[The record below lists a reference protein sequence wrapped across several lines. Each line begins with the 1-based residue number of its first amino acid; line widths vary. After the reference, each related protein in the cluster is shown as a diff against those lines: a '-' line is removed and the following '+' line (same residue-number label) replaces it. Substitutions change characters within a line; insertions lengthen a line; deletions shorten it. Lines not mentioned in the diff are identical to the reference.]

1 MPPILMWVLVVVAAA
16 VCGALGYYFGGEN
29 RKRTAEAKIGSAEEE
44 AKRIVNDAIKAAEQK
59 RKETIIEAKD
69 EAFKLKADADKE
81 IKDRRAE
88 ISRQERRMDQK
99 EEALDKRTAAMER
112 KEEDLKK
119 RGELVEAR
127 LDELEQ
133 LKLRQTEKLETIA
146 AMTQED
152 ARAVLLKN
160 IDDELTHEKAMKISA
175 YQANMK
181 DECDAIARELVGQA
195 IARCAADAT
204 SEATVSVV
212 PLPSDEMKGRI
223 IGREGR
229 NIRALETATG
239 CDLIIDDTPEA
250 ITLSSFDQTRRE
262 VARMALERL
271 IADGRIHPARIEE
284 TVDKCRRELEIQ
296 MKREGEKA
304 VMDLGIHSLH
314 PDLVKLI
321 GRLKYRTSY
330 GQNVLSHS
338 LEVAW
343 LAGLM
348 AGELGVNVQL
358 ARRAGL
364 LHDIGKALDHEI
376 EGSHV
381 QIGVDICK
389 KYRENPQ
396 IIHAIEAHHGDV
408 EPKTVLAFIIMAAD
422 AISAARPGARRENME
437 SYIKRLETL
446 EALCNGFEGVESS
459 YAVQA
464 GREVRILVQPDK
476 VGDDQVIL
484 LARRAGLLHDI
495 GKALDH
501 EIEGSHVQI
510 GVAICRKY
518 KENTQII
525 HAIEAHHGDVEPKTP
540 LAFIIQACDAI
551 SAARPG
557 ARRENVESYVKR
569 LENLEEISSSFEG
582 VEQAFAVQAG
592 REVRIMVK
600 PDVIS
605 DDQVILL
612 ARQIAKKIEDTLDY
626 PGQIK
631 VNVIRESRAIEYAK

>member
-1 MPPILMWVLVVVAAA
+1 MHPIVVVVLVLVAAA
-16 VCGALGYYFGGEN
+16 VTGAICFYLGGEN
-29 RKRTAEAKIGSAEEE
+29 RKRTAEAKLGSAEEE
-44 AKRIVNDAIKAAEQK
+44 AKRIVNDAIKSAEQK

-69 EAFKLKADADKE
+69 EAFRLKSEADKE

-88 ISRQERRMDQK
+88 VSRQERRMDQK

-112 KEEDLKK
+112 KEEDLK
-119 RGELVEAR
+119 RRTETVEAR

-133 LKLRQTEKLETIA
+133 LKMRQTEKLETIA
-146 AMTQED
+146 AMSKED
-152 ARAVLLKN
+152 ARAVLLKQV
-160 IDDELTHEKAMKISA
+160 DDELTHEKAMKISA

-181 DECDAIARELVGQA
+181 DECDQIARDLVGQA

-204 SEATVSVV
+204 GEATVSVV
-212 PLPSDEMKGRI
+212 PLPNDEMKGRI

-284 TVDKCRRELEIQ
+284 TVEKCRRELEIQ
-296 MKREGEKA
+296 MKREGDKA
-304 VMDLGIHSLH
+304 VMDLGVHSLH

-321 GRLKYRTSY
+321 GRLKYRTSF

-338 LEVAW
+338 IEVAW
-343 LAGLM
+343 LAGLL

-396 IIHAIEAHHGDV
+396 VIHAIEAHHGDV
-408 EPKTVLAFIIMAAD
+408 EPKTTLAFIIMAAD

-476 VGDDQVIL
+476 V
-484 LARRAGLLHDI
+484 
-495 GKALDH
+495 
-501 EIEGSHVQI
+501 
-510 GVAICRKY
+510 
-518 KENTQII
+518 
-525 HAIEAHHGDVEPKTP
+525 
-540 LAFIIQACDAI
+540 
-551 SAARPG
+551 
-557 ARRENVESYVKR
+557 
-569 LENLEEISSSFEG
+569 
-582 VEQAFAVQAG
+582 
-592 REVRIMVK
+592 
-600 PDVIS
+600 S

-612 ARQIAKKIEDTLDY
+612 ARNVAKKIENELDY

-631 VNVIRESRAIEYAK
+631 VSVIRESRAT

>member
-1 MPPILMWVLVVVAAA
+1 MMPILAAVALTVVVAA
-16 VCGALGYYFGGEN
+16 VSGALCFYLGGEN

-44 AKRIVNDAIKAAEQK
+44 AKRIVNDAIKSAEQK
-59 RKETIIEAKD
+59 RKETIVEAKD
-69 EAFKLKADADKE
+69 EAFRLKADADKE

-88 ISRQERRMDQK
+88 IPRQERRMDQK

-119 RGELVEAR
+119 RSELAEAR
-127 LDELEQ
+127 LGELEQ

-146 AMTQED
+146 AMSRED
-152 ARAVLLKN
+152 ARAVLLKQV
-160 IDDELTHEKAMKISA
+160 DDELTHEKAMKISA
-175 YQANMK
+175 FQTSLK
-181 DECDAIARELVGQA
+181 DDCDNIAREMIGQA
-195 IARCAADAT
+195 IARCAADT
-204 SEATVSVV
+204 SGEATVSVV

-284 TVDKCRRELEIQ
+284 TVDRCRRELEIQ
-296 MKREGEKA
+296 MKREGDKA

-314 PDLVKLI
+314 PDLVKFI

-338 LEVAW
+338 IEVAW

-348 AGELGVNVQL
+348 AGELGVNVQM

-396 IIHAIEAHHGDV
+396 VIHAIEAHHGDV
-408 EPKTVLAFIIMAAD
+408 EPKTPLAFIIMAAD

-437 SYIKRLETL
+437 SYIKRLESL

-464 GREVRILVQPDK
+464 GREVRIMVQPDK
-476 VGDDQVIL
+476 IGDDQVIL
-484 LARRAGLLHDI
+484 LARN
-495 GKALDH
+495 
-501 EIEGSHVQI
+501 
-510 GVAICRKY
+510 VAR
-518 KENTQII
+518 
-525 HAIEAHHGDVEPKTP
+525 
-540 LAFIIQACDAI
+540 
-551 SAARPG
+551 
-557 ARRENVESYVKR
+557 
-569 LENLEEISSSFEG
+569 
-582 VEQAFAVQAG
+582 
-592 REVRIMVK
+592 
-600 PDVIS
+600 
-605 DDQVILL
+605 
-612 ARQIAKKIEDTLDY
+612 KIESELDY

-631 VNVIRESRAIEYAK
+631 VSVIRESRATEYAK

>member
-1 MPPILMWVLVVVAAA
+1 MHPIVVVVLVLVAAA
-16 VCGALGYYFGGEN
+16 VTGAICFYLGGEN
-29 RKRTAEAKIGSAEEE
+29 RKRTAEAKLGSAEEE
-44 AKRIVNDAIKAAEQK
+44 AKRIVNDDIKSAEQK

-69 EAFKLKADADKE
+69 EAFRLKSEADKE

-88 ISRQERRMDQK
+88 VSRQERRMDQK

-112 KEEDLKK
+112 KEEDLK
-119 RGELVEAR
+119 RRTETVEAR

-133 LKLRQTEKLETIA
+133 LKIRQTEKLETIA
-146 AMTQED
+146 AMSKED
-152 ARAVLLKN
+152 ARAVLLKQV
-160 IDDELTHEKAMKISA
+160 DDELTHEKAMKISA

-181 DECDAIARELVGQA
+181 DECDQIARDLVGQA

-204 SEATVSVV
+204 GEATVSVV
-212 PLPSDEMKGRI
+212 PLPNDEMKGRI

-284 TVDKCRRELEIQ
+284 TVEKCRRELEIQ
-296 MKREGEKA
+296 MKREGDKA
-304 VMDLGIHSLH
+304 VMDLGVHSLH

-321 GRLKYRTSY
+321 GRLKYRTSF

-338 LEVAW
+338 IEVAW
-343 LAGLM
+343 LAGLL

-396 IIHAIEAHHGDV
+396 VIHAIEAHHGDV
-408 EPKTVLAFIIMAAD
+408 EPKTTLAFIIMAAD

-476 VGDDQVIL
+476 V
-484 LARRAGLLHDI
+484 
-495 GKALDH
+495 
-501 EIEGSHVQI
+501 
-510 GVAICRKY
+510 
-518 KENTQII
+518 
-525 HAIEAHHGDVEPKTP
+525 
-540 LAFIIQACDAI
+540 
-551 SAARPG
+551 
-557 ARRENVESYVKR
+557 
-569 LENLEEISSSFEG
+569 
-582 VEQAFAVQAG
+582 
-592 REVRIMVK
+592 
-600 PDVIS
+600 S

-612 ARQIAKKIEDTLDY
+612 ARNVAKKIENELDY

-631 VNVIRESRAIEYAK
+631 VSVIRESRATEYAK

>member
-1 MPPILMWVLVVVAAA
+1 MSPILIVVLVLVAAA
-16 VCGALGYYFGGEN
+16 VAGALGFYLGGEN
-29 RKRTAEAKIGSAEEE
+29 RKRTAEAKIGSAEDE

-69 EAFKLKADADKE
+69 EAFKLKSDADKE

-88 ISRQERRMDQK
+88 ITRQERRIDQK
-99 EEALDKRTAAMER
+99 EEALDKRTAQMER
-112 KEEDLKK
+112 KEEDLK
-119 RGELVEAR
+119 RRTETVEAR

-146 AMTQED
+146 AMSKED
-152 ARAVLLKN
+152 ARAVLLKQV
-160 IDDELTHEKAMKISA
+160 DDELTHEKAMKISA

-181 DECDAIARELVGQA
+181 DECDNLARELIGQA

-229 NIRALETATG
+229 NIRALETTTG

-296 MKREGEKA
+296 MKREGDKA
-304 VMDLGIHSLH
+304 VMELGVHSLH

-321 GRLKYRTSY
+321 GRLKYRTSF

-396 IIHAIEAHHGDV
+396 VIHAIEAHHGDV
-408 EPKTVLAFIIMAAD
+408 EPKTTLAFIIMAAD

-476 VGDDQVIL
+476 VGDDEVIL
-484 LARRAGLLHDI
+484 LAR
-495 GKALDH
+495 
-501 EIEGSHVQI
+501 
-510 GVAICRKY
+510 
-518 KENTQII
+518 
-525 HAIEAHHGDVEPKTP
+525 
-540 LAFIIQACDAI
+540 
-551 SAARPG
+551 
-557 ARRENVESYVKR
+557 NV
-569 LENLEEISSSFEG
+569 
-582 VEQAFAVQAG
+582 
-592 REVRIMVK
+592 
-600 PDVIS
+600 
-605 DDQVILL
+605 
-612 ARQIAKKIEDTLDY
+612 AKKIENELDY

-631 VNVIRESRAIEYAK
+631 VSVIRESRATEYAK

>member
-1 MPPILMWVLVVVAAA
+1 MSPILTVVLVLVAAA
-16 VCGALGYYFGGEN
+16 VAGALGFYLGGEN

-44 AKRIVNDAIKAAEQK
+44 AKRIVNDAIKTAEQK

-69 EAFKLKADADKE
+69 EAFKLKSDADKE

-88 ISRQERRMDQK
+88 ITRQERRINQK
-99 EEALDKRTAAMER
+99 EEALDKRTAQMER
-112 KEEDLKK
+112 KEEDLK
-119 RGELVEAR
+119 RRSETVEAR

-146 AMTQED
+146 AMSKED
-152 ARAVLLKN
+152 ARAVLLKQV
-160 IDDELTHEKAMKISA
+160 DDELTHEKAMKISA

-181 DECDAIARELVGQA
+181 DECDNLARELIGQA

-296 MKREGEKA
+296 MKREGDKA
-304 VMDLGIHSLH
+304 VMELGIHSLH

-321 GRLKYRTSY
+321 GRLKYRTSF

-396 IIHAIEAHHGDV
+396 VIHAIEAHHGDV
-408 EPKTVLAFIIMAAD
+408 EPKTTLAFIIMAAD

-476 VGDDQVIL
+476 VSDDEVIL
-484 LARRAGLLHDI
+484 LAR
-495 GKALDH
+495 
-501 EIEGSHVQI
+501 
-510 GVAICRKY
+510 
-518 KENTQII
+518 
-525 HAIEAHHGDVEPKTP
+525 
-540 LAFIIQACDAI
+540 
-551 SAARPG
+551 
-557 ARRENVESYVKR
+557 NV
-569 LENLEEISSSFEG
+569 
-582 VEQAFAVQAG
+582 
-592 REVRIMVK
+592 
-600 PDVIS
+600 
-605 DDQVILL
+605 
-612 ARQIAKKIEDTLDY
+612 AKKIENELDY

-631 VNVIRESRAIEYAK
+631 VSVIRESRATEYAK

>member
-1 MPPILMWVLVVVAAA
+1 
-16 VCGALGYYFGGEN
+16 
-29 RKRTAEAKIGSAEEE
+29 
-44 AKRIVNDAIKAAEQK
+44 
-59 RKETIIEAKD
+59 
-69 EAFKLKADADKE
+69 
-81 IKDRRAE
+81 
-88 ISRQERRMDQK
+88 MDQK

-112 KEEDLKK
+112 KEEDLK
-119 RGELVEAR
+119 RRTETVEAR

-146 AMTQED
+146 AMSQED
-152 ARAVLLKN
+152 ARAVLLKQV
-160 IDDELTHEKAMKISA
+160 DDELTHEKAMKISA

-181 DECDAIARELVGQA
+181 DECDNIARELVGQA

-396 IIHAIEAHHGDV
+396 VIHAIEAHHGDV
-408 EPKTVLAFIIMAAD
+408 EPKTTLAFIIMAAD

-476 VGDDQVIL
+476 V
-484 LARRAGLLHDI
+484 
-495 GKALDH
+495 
-501 EIEGSHVQI
+501 
-510 GVAICRKY
+510 
-518 KENTQII
+518 
-525 HAIEAHHGDVEPKTP
+525 
-540 LAFIIQACDAI
+540 
-551 SAARPG
+551 
-557 ARRENVESYVKR
+557 
-569 LENLEEISSSFEG
+569 
-582 VEQAFAVQAG
+582 
-592 REVRIMVK
+592 
-600 PDVIS
+600 S

-612 ARQIAKKIEDTLDY
+612 ARNVAKKIENELDY

-631 VNVIRESRAIEYAK
+631 VSVIRESRATEYAK

>member
-1 MPPILMWVLVVVAAA
+1 MSPIVVVVLVLVVAA
-16 VCGALGYYFGGEN
+16 VAGALGFYLGGEN
-29 RKRTAEAKIGSAEEE
+29 RKRTADAKLGSAEEE

-69 EAFKLKADADKE
+69 EAFKLKSEADKE

-88 ISRQERRMDQK
+88 VSRQERRMDQK
-99 EEALDKRTAAMER
+99 EEALDKRTAALER
-112 KEEDLKK
+112 KEEELK
-119 RGELVEAR
+119 RRSETVEAR

-146 AMTQED
+146 GMTQED
-152 ARAVLLKN
+152 ARAVLLKQV
-160 IDDELTHEKAMKISA
+160 DDELTHEKAMKISA

-181 DECDAIARELVGQA
+181 DECDQIARDLVGQA

-284 TVDKCRRELEIQ
+284 TVDKCRRELEVQ

-321 GRLKYRTSY
+321 GRLKYRTSF
-330 GQNVLSHS
+330 GQNVLNHS
-338 LEVAW
+338 IEVAW

-348 AGELGVNVQL
+348 AGELGINVQM

-396 IIHAIEAHHGDV
+396 IVHAVEAHHGDV
-408 EPKTVLAFIIMAAD
+408 EPKTTLAFIIMAAD

-476 VGDDQVIL
+476 V
-484 LARRAGLLHDI
+484 
-495 GKALDH
+495 
-501 EIEGSHVQI
+501 
-510 GVAICRKY
+510 
-518 KENTQII
+518 
-525 HAIEAHHGDVEPKTP
+525 
-540 LAFIIQACDAI
+540 
-551 SAARPG
+551 
-557 ARRENVESYVKR
+557 
-569 LENLEEISSSFEG
+569 
-582 VEQAFAVQAG
+582 
-592 REVRIMVK
+592 
-600 PDVIS
+600 S
-605 DDQVILL
+605 DDQVVLL
-612 ARQIAKKIEDTLDY
+612 ARNVAKKIENELDY

-631 VNVIRESRAIEYAK
+631 VSVIRESRATEYAK

>member
-1 MPPILMWVLVVVAAA
+1 MSPILTVVLVLVAAA
-16 VCGALGYYFGGEN
+16 VAGALGFYLGAEN

-69 EAFKLKADADKE
+69 EAFKLKSDADKE

-88 ISRQERRMDQK
+88 ITRQERRIDQK
-99 EEALDKRTAAMER
+99 EEALDKRTAQMER
-112 KEEDLKK
+112 KEEDLK
-119 RGELVEAR
+119 RRSETVEAR

-146 AMTQED
+146 AMSKED
-152 ARAVLLKN
+152 ARAVLLKQV
-160 IDDELTHEKAMKISA
+160 DDELTHEKAMKISA

-181 DECDAIARELVGQA
+181 DECDNLARDLIGQA

-296 MKREGEKA
+296 MKREGDKA
-304 VMDLGIHSLH
+304 VMELGIHSLH

-321 GRLKYRTSY
+321 GRLKYRTSF

-396 IIHAIEAHHGDV
+396 VIHAIEAHHGDI
-408 EPKTVLAFIIMAAD
+408 EPKTTLAFIIMAAD

-476 VGDDQVIL
+476 VGDDEVIL
-484 LARRAGLLHDI
+484 LAR
-495 GKALDH
+495 
-501 EIEGSHVQI
+501 
-510 GVAICRKY
+510 
-518 KENTQII
+518 
-525 HAIEAHHGDVEPKTP
+525 
-540 LAFIIQACDAI
+540 
-551 SAARPG
+551 
-557 ARRENVESYVKR
+557 NV
-569 LENLEEISSSFEG
+569 
-582 VEQAFAVQAG
+582 
-592 REVRIMVK
+592 
-600 PDVIS
+600 
-605 DDQVILL
+605 
-612 ARQIAKKIEDTLDY
+612 AKKIENELDY

-631 VNVIRESRAIEYAK
+631 VSVIRESRATEYAK

>member
-1 MPPILMWVLVVVAAA
+1 MSPILIVVLVLVAAA
-16 VCGALGYYFGGEN
+16 VAGALGFYLGGEN
-29 RKRTAEAKIGSAEEE
+29 RKRTAEAKIGSAEDE

-69 EAFKLKADADKE
+69 EAFKLKSDADKE

-88 ISRQERRMDQK
+88 ITRQERRIDQK
-99 EEALDKRTAAMER
+99 EEALDKRTTQMER
-112 KEEDLKK
+112 KEEDLK
-119 RGELVEAR
+119 RRTETVEAR

-146 AMTQED
+146 AMSKED
-152 ARAVLLKN
+152 ARAVLLKQV
-160 IDDELTHEKAMKISA
+160 DDELTHEKAMKISA

-181 DECDAIARELVGQA
+181 DECDNLARELIGQA

-296 MKREGEKA
+296 MKREGDKA
-304 VMDLGIHSLH
+304 VMELGVHSLH

-321 GRLKYRTSY
+321 GRLKYRTSF
-330 GQNVLSHS
+330 GQNVLNHS

-343 LAGLM
+343 LSGLL
-348 AGELGVNVQL
+348 AGEMGVNVTQ

-381 QIGVDICK
+381 QIGVEIAR
-389 KYRENPQ
+389 KYKENPA

-408 EPKTVLAFIIMAAD
+408 EPKTPLAFIVMAAD

-437 SYIKRLETL
+437 SYIKRLENL
-446 EALCNGFEGVESS
+446 EDLSCSFEGVES
-459 YAVQA
+459 
-464 GREVRILVQPDK
+464 
-476 VGDDQVIL
+476 
-484 LARRAGLLHDI
+484 
-495 GKALDH
+495 
-501 EIEGSHVQI
+501 
-510 GVAICRKY
+510 
-518 KENTQII
+518 
-525 HAIEAHHGDVEPKTP
+525 
-540 LAFIIQACDAI
+540 
-551 SAARPG
+551 
-557 ARRENVESYVKR
+557 
-569 LENLEEISSSFEG
+569 
-582 VEQAFAVQAG
+582 AFAVQAG

-600 PDVIS
+600 PDAVN
-605 DDQVILL
+605 DDQLVLL
-612 ARQIAKKIEDTLDY
+612 ARAITKKIEEELDY

-631 VNVIRESRAIEYAK
+631 VNVIRESRAVEYAK

>member
-1 MPPILMWVLVVVAAA
+1 MSPILTVVLVLVAAA
-16 VCGALGYYFGGEN
+16 VAGALGFYLGGEN

-69 EAFKLKADADKE
+69 EAFKLKSDADKE

-88 ISRQERRMDQK
+88 ITRQERRIDQK
-99 EEALDKRTAAMER
+99 EEALDKRTAQMER
-112 KEEDLKK
+112 KEEDLK
-119 RGELVEAR
+119 RRSETVEAR
-127 LDELEQ
+127 LYELEQ

-146 AMTQED
+146 AMSKED
-152 ARAVLLKN
+152 ARAVLLKQV
-160 IDDELTHEKAMKISA
+160 DDELTHEKAMKISA

-181 DECDAIARELVGQA
+181 DECDNLARELIGQA

-296 MKREGEKA
+296 MKREGDKA
-304 VMDLGIHSLH
+304 VMELGIHSLH

-321 GRLKYRTSY
+321 GRLKYRTSF

-348 AGELGVNVQL
+348 ASELGVNVQL

-396 IIHAIEAHHGDV
+396 VIHAIEAHHGDV
-408 EPKTVLAFIIMAAD
+408 EPKTTLAFIIMAAD

-476 VGDDQVIL
+476 VSDDEVIL
-484 LARRAGLLHDI
+484 LAR
-495 GKALDH
+495 
-501 EIEGSHVQI
+501 
-510 GVAICRKY
+510 
-518 KENTQII
+518 
-525 HAIEAHHGDVEPKTP
+525 
-540 LAFIIQACDAI
+540 
-551 SAARPG
+551 
-557 ARRENVESYVKR
+557 NV
-569 LENLEEISSSFEG
+569 
-582 VEQAFAVQAG
+582 
-592 REVRIMVK
+592 
-600 PDVIS
+600 
-605 DDQVILL
+605 
-612 ARQIAKKIEDTLDY
+612 AKKIENELDY

-631 VNVIRESRAIEYAK
+631 VSVIRESRATEYAK

>member
-1 MPPILMWVLVVVAAA
+1 MSPIITVLLVLVATAA
-16 VCGALGYYFGGEN
+16 VCGALGFYLGGEN
-29 RKRTAEAKIGSAEEE
+29 RKRTAEAKIGSAEDE
-44 AKRIVNDAIKAAEQK
+44 AKRIVNDAIKTAEAK
-59 RKETIIEAKD
+59 RKETIVEAKD
-69 EAFKLKADADKE
+69 EAFKLKSEADKE

-88 ISRQERRMDQK
+88 ITRQERRMDQK
-99 EEALDKRTAAMER
+99 EEALDKRSAAMER
-112 KEEDLKK
+112 KEEDLK
-119 RGELVEAR
+119 RRTETVEAR

-133 LKLRQTEKLETIA
+133 LKMRQTEKLETIA
-146 AMTQED
+146 AMSQED
-152 ARAVLLKN
+152 ARAVLLKQV
-160 IDDELTHEKAMKISA
+160 DDELTHEKAMKISA

-181 DECDAIARELVGQA
+181 DECDNIARELVGQA

-296 MKREGEKA
+296 MKREGDKA

-348 AGELGVNVQL
+348 AGELGINVQL

-396 IIHAIEAHHGDV
+396 VIHAIEAHHGDV
-408 EPKTVLAFIIMAAD
+408 EPKTTLAFIIMAAD

-476 VGDDQVIL
+476 V
-484 LARRAGLLHDI
+484 
-495 GKALDH
+495 
-501 EIEGSHVQI
+501 
-510 GVAICRKY
+510 
-518 KENTQII
+518 
-525 HAIEAHHGDVEPKTP
+525 
-540 LAFIIQACDAI
+540 
-551 SAARPG
+551 
-557 ARRENVESYVKR
+557 
-569 LENLEEISSSFEG
+569 
-582 VEQAFAVQAG
+582 
-592 REVRIMVK
+592 
-600 PDVIS
+600 S

-612 ARQIAKKIEDTLDY
+612 ARNVAKKIENELDY

-631 VNVIRESRAIEYAK
+631 VSVIRESRATEYAK

>member
-1 MPPILMWVLVVVAAA
+1 MPPIVVVVLVLVVAAI
-16 VCGALGYYFGGEN
+16 VGALCFYLGGEN
-29 RKRTAEAKIGSAEEE
+29 RKRTAEAKLGSAEEE

-69 EAFKLKADADKE
+69 EAFKLKSDADKE

-88 ISRQERRMDQK
+88 VSRQERRMDQK
-99 EEALDKRTAAMER
+99 EEALDKRTAALER
-112 KEEDLKK
+112 KEEELK
-119 RGELVEAR
+119 RRSETVEAR

-146 AMTQED
+146 AMSQED
-152 ARAVLLKN
+152 ARAVLLKQV
-160 IDDELTHEKAMKISA
+160 DDELTHEKAMRISA

-181 DECDAIARELVGQA
+181 DECDQIARDIIGQA

-304 VMDLGIHSLH
+304 VMELGIHSLH

-321 GRLKYRTSY
+321 GRLKYRTSF
-330 GQNVLSHS
+330 GQNVLNHS
-338 LEVAW
+338 IEVAW

-348 AGELGVNVQL
+348 AGELGVNVQQ

-396 IIHAIEAHHGDV
+396 IVHAVEAHHGDV
-408 EPKTVLAFIIMAAD
+408 EPKTTLAFIIMAAD

-476 VGDDQVIL
+476 V
-484 LARRAGLLHDI
+484 
-495 GKALDH
+495 
-501 EIEGSHVQI
+501 
-510 GVAICRKY
+510 
-518 KENTQII
+518 
-525 HAIEAHHGDVEPKTP
+525 
-540 LAFIIQACDAI
+540 
-551 SAARPG
+551 
-557 ARRENVESYVKR
+557 
-569 LENLEEISSSFEG
+569 
-582 VEQAFAVQAG
+582 
-592 REVRIMVK
+592 
-600 PDVIS
+600 S
-605 DDQVILL
+605 DDQVVLL
-612 ARQIAKKIEDTLDY
+612 ARNVAKKIESELDY

-631 VNVIRESRAIEYAK
+631 VSVIRESRATEYAK

>member
-1 MPPILMWVLVVVAAA
+1 MSPILTVVLVLVAAA
-16 VCGALGYYFGGEN
+16 VAGALGFYLGGEN

-69 EAFKLKADADKE
+69 EAFKLKSDADKE

-88 ISRQERRMDQK
+88 ITRQERRIDQK
-99 EEALDKRTAAMER
+99 EEALDKRTAQMER
-112 KEEDLKK
+112 KEEDLK
-119 RGELVEAR
+119 RRSETVEAR

-146 AMTQED
+146 AMSKED
-152 ARAVLLKN
+152 ARAVLLKQV
-160 IDDELTHEKAMKISA
+160 DDELTHEKAMKISA

-181 DECDAIARELVGQA
+181 DECDNLARELIGQA

-239 CDLIIDDTPEA
+239 VDLIIDDTPEA

-262 VARMALERL
+262 VARMTLERL
-271 IADGRIHPARIEE
+271 IGDGRIHPARIEE
-284 TVDKCRRELEIQ
+284 TVEKCRHDLELQ
-296 MKREGEKA
+296 MKREGERA
-304 VMDLGIHSLH
+304 VMELGIHGLH
-314 PDLVKLI
+314 PDLIKLI
-321 GRLKYRTSY
+321 GRLKYRTSF
-330 GQNVLSHS
+330 GQNALTHS
-338 LEVAW
+338 MEVAW
-343 LAGLM
+343 LAGLL
-348 AGELGVNVQL
+348 AGEMGVNVTL

-381 QIGVDICK
+381 QIGVD
-389 KYRENPQ
+389 
-396 IIHAIEAHHGDV
+396 
-408 EPKTVLAFIIMAAD
+408 
-422 AISAARPGARRENME
+422 
-437 SYIKRLETL
+437 
-446 EALCNGFEGVESS
+446 
-459 YAVQA
+459 
-464 GREVRILVQPDK
+464 
-476 VGDDQVIL
+476 
-484 LARRAGLLHDI
+484 
-495 GKALDH
+495 
-501 EIEGSHVQI
+501 
-510 GVAICRKY
+510 ICRKY

>member
-1 MPPILMWVLVVVAAA
+1 MHPIVVVVLVLVAAA
-16 VCGALGYYFGGEN
+16 VTGAICFYLGGEN
-29 RKRTAEAKIGSAEEE
+29 RKRTAEAKLGSAEEE
-44 AKRIVNDAIKAAEQK
+44 AKRIVNDAIKSAEQK

-69 EAFKLKADADKE
+69 EAFRLKAEADKE

-88 ISRQERRMDQK
+88 VSRQERRMDQK

-112 KEEDLKK
+112 KEEDLK
-119 RGELVEAR
+119 RRTETVEAR

-133 LKLRQTEKLETIA
+133 LKMRQTEKLETIA
-146 AMTQED
+146 AMSKED
-152 ARAVLLKN
+152 ARAVLLKQV
-160 IDDELTHEKAMKISA
+160 DDELTHEKAMKISA

-181 DECDAIARELVGQA
+181 DECDQIARDLVGQA

-204 SEATVSVV
+204 GEATVSVV
-212 PLPSDEMKGRI
+212 PLPNDEMKGRI

-284 TVDKCRRELEIQ
+284 TVEKCRRELEIQ
-296 MKREGEKA
+296 MKREGDKA
-304 VMDLGIHSLH
+304 VMDLGVHSLH

-321 GRLKYRTSY
+321 GRLKYRTSF

-338 LEVAW
+338 IEVAW

-396 IIHAIEAHHGDV
+396 VIHAIEAHHGDV
-408 EPKTVLAFIIMAAD
+408 EPKTTLAFIIMAAD

-484 LARRAGLLHDI
+484 LAR
-495 GKALDH
+495 
-501 EIEGSHVQI
+501 
-510 GVAICRKY
+510 
-518 KENTQII
+518 
-525 HAIEAHHGDVEPKTP
+525 
-540 LAFIIQACDAI
+540 
-551 SAARPG
+551 
-557 ARRENVESYVKR
+557 NV
-569 LENLEEISSSFEG
+569 
-582 VEQAFAVQAG
+582 
-592 REVRIMVK
+592 
-600 PDVIS
+600 
-605 DDQVILL
+605 
-612 ARQIAKKIEDTLDY
+612 AKKIENELDY

-631 VNVIRESRAIEYAK
+631 VSVIRESRATEYAK

>member
-1 MPPILMWVLVVVAAA
+1 MSPILTVVLVLVAAA
-16 VCGALGYYFGGEN
+16 VAGALGFYLGGEN

-69 EAFKLKADADKE
+69 EAFKLKSDADKE

-88 ISRQERRMDQK
+88 ITRQERRIDQK
-99 EEALDKRTAAMER
+99 EEALDKRTAQMER
-112 KEEDLKK
+112 KEEDLK
-119 RGELVEAR
+119 RRSETVEAR

-146 AMTQED
+146 AMSKED
-152 ARAVLLKN
+152 ARAVLLKQV
-160 IDDELTHEKAMKISA
+160 DDELTHEKAMKISA

-181 DECDAIARELVGQA
+181 DECDNLARELIGQA

-239 CDLIIDDTPEA
+239 CALIIDDTPEA

-296 MKREGEKA
+296 MKREGDKA
-304 VMDLGIHSLH
+304 VMELGIHSLH

-321 GRLKYRTSY
+321 GRLKYRTSF

-396 IIHAIEAHHGDV
+396 VIHAIEAHHGDV
-408 EPKTVLAFIIMAAD
+408 EPKTTLAFIIMAAD

-476 VGDDQVIL
+476 VSDDEVIL
-484 LARRAGLLHDI
+484 LAR
-495 GKALDH
+495 
-501 EIEGSHVQI
+501 
-510 GVAICRKY
+510 
-518 KENTQII
+518 
-525 HAIEAHHGDVEPKTP
+525 
-540 LAFIIQACDAI
+540 
-551 SAARPG
+551 
-557 ARRENVESYVKR
+557 NV
-569 LENLEEISSSFEG
+569 
-582 VEQAFAVQAG
+582 
-592 REVRIMVK
+592 
-600 PDVIS
+600 
-605 DDQVILL
+605 
-612 ARQIAKKIEDTLDY
+612 AKKIENELDY

-631 VNVIRESRAIEYAK
+631 VSVIRESRATEYAK

>member
-1 MPPILMWVLVVVAAA
+1 MSPILTVVLVLVAAA
-16 VCGALGYYFGGEN
+16 VAGALGFYLGGEN

-69 EAFKLKADADKE
+69 EAFKLKSDADKE

-88 ISRQERRMDQK
+88 ITRQERRIDQK
-99 EEALDKRTAAMER
+99 EEALDKRTAQMER
-112 KEEDLKK
+112 KEEDLK
-119 RGELVEAR
+119 RRSETVEAR

-146 AMTQED
+146 AMSKED
-152 ARAVLLKN
+152 ARAVLLKQV
-160 IDDELTHEKAMKISA
+160 DDELTHEKAMKISA

-181 DECDAIARELVGQA
+181 DECDNLARELIGQA

-212 PLPSDEMKGRI
+212 PLPSDEKKGRI

-296 MKREGEKA
+296 MKREGDKA
-304 VMDLGIHSLH
+304 VMELGIHSLH

-321 GRLKYRTSY
+321 GRLKYRTSF

-396 IIHAIEAHHGDV
+396 VIHAIEAHHGDV
-408 EPKTVLAFIIMAAD
+408 EPKTTLAFIIMAAD

-476 VGDDQVIL
+476 VSDDEVIL
-484 LARRAGLLHDI
+484 LAR
-495 GKALDH
+495 
-501 EIEGSHVQI
+501 
-510 GVAICRKY
+510 
-518 KENTQII
+518 
-525 HAIEAHHGDVEPKTP
+525 
-540 LAFIIQACDAI
+540 
-551 SAARPG
+551 
-557 ARRENVESYVKR
+557 NV
-569 LENLEEISSSFEG
+569 
-582 VEQAFAVQAG
+582 
-592 REVRIMVK
+592 
-600 PDVIS
+600 
-605 DDQVILL
+605 
-612 ARQIAKKIEDTLDY
+612 AKKIENELDY

-631 VNVIRESRAIEYAK
+631 VSVIRESRATEYAK